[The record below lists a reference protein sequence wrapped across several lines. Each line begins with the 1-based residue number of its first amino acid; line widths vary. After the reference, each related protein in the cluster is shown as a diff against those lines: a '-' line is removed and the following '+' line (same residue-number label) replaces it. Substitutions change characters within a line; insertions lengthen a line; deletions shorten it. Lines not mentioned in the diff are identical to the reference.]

1 MPNKRTTDMRPP
13 YLRGE
18 EKQPGVFVGA
28 GVDPAAAAYAA
39 GIAARQQQRAAPK
52 YAEPV
57 GGGPAP
63 HIPRLDAPHQE
74 GLPMAAQA
82 ERVNSPS
89 QQQMVQQAARP
100 GSIVEP
106 PINMGQMQATRS
118 ALGGRG
124 HDAAVQAGLQTGDM
138 LPEEA
143 LKDPEAQHGPGSA
156 YAVSQPHL
164 ALRYGVVRGG
174 RRIAPQEL
182 KQGRPG
188 QLSPGTL
195 EGLQAIQQAQAM
207 QQRQQSGPDGLPHS
221 ENEALEQ
228 ADDGSAAQSAR
239 AADPPM
245 TEKEKKEVEEAIN
258 AMDSF
263 DYDGF
268 RQRMERDILNN
279 PRQREI
285 IRGRCKDLNLDD
297 LIMKNRV
304 SQDVPIIPAGNGR
317 LGFVVRY
324 TSMTGEEDL
333 ALKQLI
339 MQESKSIEVT
349 DRYLLDKFAFMA
361 IACGLA
367 AINNNPAP
375 THLDDKGDFNA
386 EKFWLKFNWVLK
398 RPIHMLASIGVN
410 HSWFEQDVRKLFV
423 AEKLGNG

>member
-1 MPNKRTTDMRPP
+1 MS
-13 YLRGE
+13 
-18 EKQPGVFVGA
+18 
-28 GVDPAAAAYAA
+28 
-39 GIAARQQQRAAPK
+39 
-52 YAEPV
+52 
-57 GGGPAP
+57 
-63 HIPRLDAPHQE
+63 
-74 GLPMAAQA
+74 AQA

-106 PINMGQMQATRS
+106 PMNMEQMQATRQ

-124 HDAAVQAGLQTGDM
+124 HDLAVQAGLQPGDM

-143 LKDPEAQHGPGSA
+143 LRDPEAQQGPGSA
-156 YAVSQPHL
+156 YAASQPHL

-182 KQGRPG
+182 RKGRPG
-188 QLSPGTL
+188 QLSPNTL
-195 EGLQAIQQAQAM
+195 EGLQAMQQAQVKAM
-207 QQRQQSGPDGLPHS
+207 QQRQQSGPEGLPQT
-221 ENEALEQ
+221 EDEALEQ
-228 ADDGSAAQSAR
+228 AEEGAAAQSAR
-239 AADPPM
+239 AAEKPM
-245 TEKEKKEVEEAIN
+245 TDEERKEVEDAIN

-268 RQRMERDILNN
+268 RQRMERDVLNN
-279 PRQREI
+279 PKQREI
-285 IRGRCKDLNLDD
+285 IRGRCKELNIDD
-297 LIMKNRV
+297 LIMKNRL
-304 SQDVPIIPAGNGR
+304 SQDVPIIPPGNGR

-361 IACGLA
+361 IACGLT
-367 AINNNPAP
+367 AINGNPAP
-375 THLDDKGDFNA
+375 THLDDKGNFN
-386 EKFWLKFNWVLK
+386 EKKFWIKFNWVLK